1 MDIKYRI
8 YPNGEILDEE
18 DFEEYDNSLPYYDDF
33 QVVEI
38 PEEIVVYIID
48 CACGHTKKYT

>member
-1 MDIKYRI
+1 MMKYRI
-8 YPNGEILDEE
+8 YPNGEIIDEE